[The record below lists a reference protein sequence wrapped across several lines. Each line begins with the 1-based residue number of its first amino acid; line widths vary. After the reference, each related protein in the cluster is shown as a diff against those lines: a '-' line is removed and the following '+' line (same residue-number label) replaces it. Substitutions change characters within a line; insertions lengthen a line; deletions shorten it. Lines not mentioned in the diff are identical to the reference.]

1 MNKTLSCWMLAA
13 PGRRG
18 VSTSA
23 LAATDV
29 GVSVSVNQPGFYGR
43 IDLGNQPPPMVIYAE
58 PVIIGPV
65 RFMRNARS
73 TCACRPA
80 ITSSGRAIA
89 AAIRPA
95 TNPSISCGK
104 TTLVGATVAT
114 TMIAMID
121 TTTTMT
127 IAVTAKA
134 GHGHGHGHH

>member
-1 MNKTLSCWMLAA
+1 
-13 PGRRG
+13 
-18 VSTSA
+18 
-23 LAATDV
+23 
-29 GVSVSVNQPGFYGR
+29 
-43 IDLGNQPPPMVIYAE
+43 MVIYAE

-80 ITSSGRAIA
+80 ITKQWSRYCGRYQACNQPVYFV
-89 AAIRPA
+89 R
-95 TNPSISCGK
+95 K

-134 GHGHGHGHH
+134 RAVMATAITEP